1 MTSIEIEASDVV
13 RLVEQYLKENNLM
26 RTLAVLQ
33 EETNIT
39 LNTVDSIDS
48 FMHDIQNGHWDTV
61 LKVIQPL
68 KLPAKKLIDLYEQI
82 VIELTELRELGSARL
97 LLRQTDPMQLLKTT
111 EPERYARLDNLLARS
126 YFDPRE
132 VYPDGSSKEKRRA
145 AIAQSLSA
153 EVNVVPPSR
162 LLALLAQALK
172 WQQHQGLLP
181 PGTQIDLFRGKAAI
195 REQEE
200 ERYPTQMARQIKFG
214 KTSFP
219 HCSQFSPDGQ
229 YLVTGSVDGFI
240 EVWNYMNGKLRKD
253 LKYQAQDNFM
263 MMDGLVLSLC
273 FSRDSEMLVT
283 ASMEGKI
290 KISLSFNGFYSILVA
305 IQVWKIQ
312 TGQCLRRIE
321 KAHSMGI
328 TSVYFSKDSAHV
340 LSASFDTFVKVH
352 GLKSGKCLKELRG
365 HTNYVNDAK
374 YTEDGHMCVSASSDG
389 TVRVWNLKTCECVNT
404 VRVASDV
411 VVNSVNPIPK
421 SDNQFIICN
430 RSNTIVIV
438 NIRGQIVKSMTS
450 GKTENGNFVACSLSP
465 RGEWVYCVG
474 EDHVLY
480 CFSLITGNLES
491 TLPLHDDRVNGLCHH
506 PHQNLI
512 ASYAEDGLLKL
523 WKP

>member
-48 FMHDIQNGHWDTV
+48 FVHDIQNGHWDTV

-290 KISLSFNGFYSILVA
+290 K
-305 IQVWKIQ
+305 VWKIQ

-321 KAHSMGI
+321 KAHNMGI
-328 TSVYFSKDSAHV
+328 TSVHFSKDSAHV
-340 LSASFDTFVKVH
+340 LSASFDTLVKVH

-374 YTEDGHMCVSASSDG
+374 YTEIYVFQDGHMCVSASSDG

-404 VRVASDV
+404 VRVAGDI

-450 GKTENGNFVACSLSP
+450 GKTENGNFVACTLSP
-465 RGEWVYCVG
+465 RGDWVYCVG